1 MGLATP
7 YRGRAIPCG
16 LITYSS
22 KTIAQH
28 ADWRNQNHFRVFGG
42 LKELL
47 GERLLVLDGEFSYL
61 ELMLNLVEEG
71 LNGVIRLNLR
81 TNPPKFWDEDGQPVA
96 LTISPGET
104 VLHNRVW
111 YMGKVQVNLIG
122 VGARALRN
130 PCGS

>member
-7 YRGRAIPCG
+7 YRDRAIPCG

-71 LNGVIRLNLR
+71 LNGEIRLNLR
-81 TNPPKFWDEDGQPVA
+81 ANPPKFCVLD
-96 LTISPGET
+96 SPLRSIYKEPSSE
-104 VLHNRVW
+104 
-111 YMGKVQVNLIG
+111 NLCRI
-122 VGARALRN
+122 N
-130 PCGS
+130 